1 MYTLYAKRYTLVYTR
16 YELRLTEKKI
26 TKKKEEDKYLML
38 GTKEIKINLNGKV
51 INIETGKI
59 AKQSA
64 GSIVVSCEGT
74 IVLVTANSS
83 KEPREGIDFF
93 PLMVDYEEKFY
104 AAGKIPGG
112 FFKREGRPSKNAIL
126 TSRLIDRPLRPLFP
140 KEYRNDVQV
149 IATVL
154 SYDQKNS
161 PDILAIIGASAA
173 LWISDIPFQCPIGAV
188 RIGLIKNEFIV
199 NPSPEELEN
208 TELDLIIAGTKDSI
222 IMMEGEAKEVSEE
235 NVLKAI
241 GIAQEAIKT
250 IIEGQE
256 KLADILGKSNIKEEK
271 QYSETA
277 ELEDNFRKEI
287 KNLYGKEIKKSMC
300 ITEKKER
307 ENTLKNISNQII
319 EKLSVEGDNLS
330 LLKNAYDEVYKETVR
345 NLIMEEK
352 IRVDGRKLGEI
363 RPINCETGVLPR
375 VHGSA
380 LFTRGETQAL
390 VITTLGTVKDKQ
402 FIDTLEDDTSERFY
416 LHYNFP
422 PFSVGEV
429 RPRRGQ
435 SRREIG
441 HGSLAEMALKAV
453 IPTEEKFPYTIRIVS
468 EILESNGSSSMASVC
483 GGSLSL
489 FDAGVPIEKPV
500 AGVAMGLVKEDEKV
514 EILTDILGLEDHY
527 GDMDFKATG
536 TDQGIT
542 AIQMDL
548 KIAGVSKDTMQD
560 VLQRSKE
567 ARLFILDVMNKTMS
581 KPKEELS
588 DYAPKI
594 LLINVDPSKIGMVIG
609 PGGKNIK
616 KIIEITGASVD
627 IKDDGEVFI
636 AAIDGDTLK
645 QAKKMIEDLV
655 REAKVGE
662 TYEGRVTR
670 TTNFGAFVEIFP
682 GREGLV
688 HISKLS
694 HERIKRV
701 EDVVRVNDSIL
712 VKCIGIDN
720 QGRVDLRKMDSDE
733 NNIVNNDIDKNNENL
748 D

>member
-1 MYTLYAKRYTLVYTR
+1 
-16 YELRLTEKKI
+16 
-26 TKKKEEDKYLML
+26 ML
-38 GTKEIKINLNGKV
+38 EYREIKINLNGKI

-59 AKQSA
+59 AKQAA

-74 IVLVTANSS
+74 VVLVTATFS
-83 KEPREGIDFF
+83 KESREGIDFF

-140 KEYRNDVQV
+140 TEYRNDVQV

-154 SYDQKNS
+154 SYDQKNL

-173 LWISDIPFQCPIGAV
+173 LWISDIPFQAPIGAV
-188 RIGLIKNEFIV
+188 RIGLIENEFIV
-199 NPSPEELEN
+199 NPGPQELEN
-208 TELDLIIAGTKDSI
+208 TELNLIIAGTKDSI

-235 NVLKAI
+235 IILKAI
-241 GIAQEAIKT
+241 GIAQEAIKI

-256 KLADILGKSNIKEEK
+256 RLADILGKSKIKEEK
-271 QYSETA
+271 EYSETA
-277 ELEDNFRKEI
+277 ELADNYRKEI
-287 KNLYGKEIKKSMC
+287 KNLYEKEIKKAIC
-300 ITEKKER
+300 INEKKER
-307 ENTLKNISNQII
+307 EDSLEDIFHRII
-319 EKLSVEGDNLS
+319 EKLSTEGDNLP
-330 LLKNAYDEVYKETVR
+330 LLKNAYDETCKEAVR
-345 NLIMEEK
+345 NLIIKEK
-352 IRVDGRKLGEI
+352 IRVDGRKLDEI
-363 RPINCETGVLPR
+363 RPISCETGVLPR

-380 LFTRGETQAL
+380 LFTRGQTQAL
-390 VITTLGTVKDKQ
+390 VVTTLGTVKDRQ
-402 FIDTLEDDTSERFY
+402 FIDTLEEESSERFY

-441 HGSLAEMALKAV
+441 HGSLAEMALKAL
-453 IPTEEKFPYTIRIVS
+453 IPSEEEFPYTIRIVA
-468 EILESNGSSSMASVC
+468 EILESNGSSSMATVC

-489 FDAGVPIEKPV
+489 FDAGVPLKRPV
-500 AGVAMGLVKEDEKV
+500 AGIAMGLVKEDENV

-527 GDMDFKATG
+527 GDMDFKAAG
-536 TDQGIT
+536 SSLGIT

-548 KIAGVSKDTMQD
+548 KIAGIPNNTLSDILK
-560 VLQRSKE
+560 RSKE
-567 ARLFILDVMNKTMS
+567 ARLYILEKMNKVLS
-581 KPKEELS
+581 KSRESLS

-594 LLINVDPSKIGMVIG
+594 SVINVDPAKIGMVIG
-609 PGGKNIK
+609 PSGKNIK
-616 KIIEITGASVD
+616 KIIEVTGASID
-627 IKDDGEVFI
+627 IKDNGEIFI
-636 AAIDGDTLK
+636 ASTDGKSLDR
-645 QAKKMIEDLV
+645 AKKMIEDMV

-662 TYEGRVTR
+662 TYEGKVTR

-682 GREGLV
+682 GKEGLV

-694 HERIKRV
+694 RKRIGRV
-701 EDVVRVNDSIL
+701 EDVVRVNDNIL

-720 QGRVDLRKMDSDE
+720 QGRVDLRKLDNDE
-733 NNIVNNDIDKNNENL
+733 NILVEDDIDKKNENY

>member
-1 MYTLYAKRYTLVYTR
+1 MTYWSN
-16 YELRLTEKKI
+16 
-26 TKKKEEDKYLML
+26 KKEGKNLML

-64 GSIVVSCEGT
+64 GSTVVTCEGT

-161 PDILAIIGASAA
+161 PDILAMIGASAA
-173 LWISDIPFQCPIGAV
+173 LWISNIPFQGPVGAV
-188 RIGLIKNEFIV
+188 RIGMIENEFIV
-199 NPSPEELEN
+199 NPSPEELEDS
-208 TELDLIIAGTKDSI
+208 ELDLIIAGTKDSI
-222 IMMEGEAKEVSEE
+222 IMMEGEAKEVPEE
-235 NVLKAI
+235 KVLKAI
-241 GIAQEAIKT
+241 AIAQEAISN
-250 IIEGQE
+250 IVDGQE

-271 QYSETA
+271 HYSETA
-277 ELEDNFRKEI
+277 ELEDNYRKEI
-287 KNLYGKEIKKSMC
+287 RNIYDKEIKKSIC
-300 ITEKKER
+300 ISEKKER
-307 ENTLKNISNQII
+307 EDTLKNIFNQIT
-319 EKLSVEGDNLS
+319 EKLSVEEDNSS
-330 LLKNAYDEVYKETVR
+330 LLKNAYDEICQEAVR
-345 NLIMEEK
+345 NLVIQEK
-352 IRVDGRKLGEI
+352 IRVDGRKLNEI
-363 RPINCETGVLPR
+363 RTISCETGVLPR

-390 VITTLGTVKDKQ
+390 VITTLGTVKDRQ
-402 FIDTLEDDTSERFY
+402 FIDTLEEESSERFF

-453 IPTEEKFPYTIRIVS
+453 IPSEEKFPYTIRIVS

-489 FDAGVPIEKPV
+489 FDAGVAIKRPV
-500 AGVAMGLVKEDEKV
+500 AGVAMGLVKEGENV

-548 KIAGVSKDTMQD
+548 KIAGISKDTMQD

-567 ARLFILDVMNKTMS
+567 ARLFILDKMNETMS

-594 LLINVDPSKIGMVIG
+594 LVINVDTTKIGMVIG
-609 PGGKNIK
+609 PSGKNIK
-616 KIIEITGASVD
+616 KIIEVTGASID
-627 IKDDGEVFI
+627 IKDDGEIFI
-636 AAIDGDTLK
+636 AATDGKTLK

-662 TYEGRVTR
+662 TYEGKVTR

-682 GREGLV
+682 GKEGLV

-694 HERIKRV
+694 HERIRKV

-720 QGRVDLRKMDSDE
+720 QGRVDLRKIDADE
-733 NNIVNNDIDKNNENL
+733 EDIAEENSHGEKNKNY

>member
-1 MYTLYAKRYTLVYTR
+1 MS
-16 YELRLTEKKI
+16 EF
-26 TKKKEEDKYLML
+26 
-38 GTKEIKINLNGKV
+38 KEIKINLNGKV
-51 INIETGKI
+51 ITIETGKM

-74 IVLVTANSS
+74 IVLVTANST

-140 KEYRNDVQV
+140 KGYRNDVQV

-161 PDILAIIGASAA
+161 PDILAMIGASTA
-173 LWISDIPFQCPIGAV
+173 LWISDIPFQGPIGAV
-188 RIGLIKNEFIV
+188 RVGLVENEFIV
-199 NPSPEELEN
+199 NPGPQELEN
-208 TELDLIIAGTKDSI
+208 SELNLIIAGTKDSI

-235 NVLKAI
+235 VILKAI

-256 KLADILGKSNIKEEK
+256 NLADILGKSKEKEEK

-277 ELEDNFRKEI
+277 ELEDNYAKEI
-287 KNLYGKEIKKSMC
+287 KNLYEKKIKEAVC
-300 ITEKKER
+300 INEKKER
-307 ENTLKNISNQII
+307 EDSLKDILNQII
-319 EKLSVEGDNLS
+319 EKLSTEEDNLP
-330 LLKNAYDEVYKETVR
+330 LLKSSYDEACKEAVR
-345 NLIMEEK
+345 SLIIKEK
-352 IRVDGRKLGEI
+352 IRVDGRKLDEI
-363 RPINCETGVLPR
+363 RPISCETGVLPR

-380 LFTRGETQAL
+380 LFTRGQTQAL
-390 VITTLGTVKDKQ
+390 VITTLGTVKDRQ
-402 FIDTLEDDTSERFY
+402 FIDTLEEESSERFY

-429 RPRRGQ
+429 KPRRGQ

-441 HGSLAEMALKAV
+441 HGSLAEMALKAL
-453 IPTEEKFPYTIRIVS
+453 IPSEEEFPYTIRIVS

-489 FDAGVPIEKPV
+489 FDAGVPLKRPI
-500 AGVAMGLVKEDEKV
+500 AGIAMGLIKEDENV
-514 EILTDILGLEDHY
+514 EILTDILGIEDHY
-527 GDMDFKATG
+527 GDMDFKAAG
-536 TDQGIT
+536 SSEGIT

-548 KIAGVSKDTMQD
+548 KIAGISKNALSD
-560 VLQRSKE
+560 VLERSKE
-567 ARLFILDVMNKTMS
+567 ARLYILDEMNKAMS
-581 KPKEELS
+581 KPKDNLS
-588 DYAPKI
+588 VYAPKI
-594 LLINVDPSKIGMVIG
+594 SVINVDPTKIGMVIG
-609 PGGKNIK
+609 PSGKNIK
-616 KIIEITGASVD
+616 RIIEVTGASID
-627 IKDDGEVFI
+627 IKDDGEIFI
-636 AAIDGDTLK
+636 ASSDEKSLN
-645 QAKKMIEDLV
+645 QAKKMIEDMV

-682 GREGLV
+682 GKEGLV

-694 HERIKRV
+694 NKRIGRV
-701 EDVVRVNDSIL
+701 EDVVRVNDDIL

-720 QGRVDLRKMDSDE
+720 QGRIDLRKMDSDE
-733 NNIVNNDIDKNNENL
+733 NNIVNNDIDKKNEKY

>member
-1 MYTLYAKRYTLVYTR
+1 MS
-16 YELRLTEKKI
+16 EF
-26 TKKKEEDKYLML
+26 
-38 GTKEIKINLNGKV
+38 KEIKINLNGKI
-51 INIETGKI
+51 INIETGKM

-83 KEPREGIDFF
+83 NEPREGIDFF

-140 KEYRNDVQV
+140 KGYRNDVQV

-154 SYDQKNS
+154 SYDQKNL
-161 PDILAIIGASAA
+161 PDILAMIGASTA
-173 LWISDIPFQCPIGAV
+173 LWISDIPFQGPIGAV
-188 RIGLIKNEFIV
+188 RVGLVENEFIV
-199 NPSPEELEN
+199 NPGPQELEN
-208 TELDLIIAGTKDSI
+208 TELNLIIAGTKDSI

-235 NVLKAI
+235 IILKAI

-250 IIEGQE
+250 IIEGQK
-256 KLADILGKSNIKEEK
+256 KLADILGKSNLKEEK

-277 ELEDNFRKEI
+277 ELEDNYGKEI
-287 KNLYGKEIKKSMC
+287 KNLYEKEIKEAVC
-300 ITEKKER
+300 INEKKER
-307 ENTLKNISNQII
+307 EDSLKDIFNKII
-319 EKLSVEGDNLS
+319 EKLSTEEDNLP
-330 LLKNAYDEVYKETVR
+330 LLKNIYDEACKEAVR
-345 NLIMEEK
+345 GLIIKDK
-352 IRVDGRKLGEI
+352 IRVDGRKLDEVRTI
-363 RPINCETGVLPR
+363 SCETGVLPR

-380 LFTRGETQAL
+380 LFTRGQTQAL
-390 VITTLGTVKDKQ
+390 VITTLGTVKDRQ
-402 FIDTLEDDTSERFY
+402 FIDTLEEESSERFY

-441 HGSLAEMALKAV
+441 HGSLAEMALKAL
-453 IPTEEKFPYTIRIVS
+453 IPSEEEFPYTIRIVS

-489 FDAGVPIEKPV
+489 FDAGVPLKRPI
-500 AGVAMGLVKEDEKV
+500 AGIAMGLIKEDENV
-514 EILTDILGLEDHY
+514 EILTDILGIEDHY
-527 GDMDFKATG
+527 GDMDFKAAG
-536 TDQGIT
+536 TSEGIT

-548 KIAGVSKDTMQD
+548 KITGISKNALSDI
-560 VLQRSKE
+560 LNRSKE
-567 ARLFILDVMNKTMS
+567 ARLYILDKMNDAMS
-581 KPKEELS
+581 KPKDNLS

-594 LLINVDPSKIGMVIG
+594 SVINVDPTKIGMVIG
-609 PGGKNIK
+609 PSGKNIK
-616 KIIEITGASVD
+616 RIIEVTGASID
-627 IKDDGEVFI
+627 IKDDGEIFI
-636 AAIDGDTLK
+636 ASPDEKSLN
-645 QAKKMIEDLV
+645 QAKKMIEDMV

-682 GREGLV
+682 GKEGLV

-694 HERIKRV
+694 HKRIGRV
-701 EDVVRVNDSIL
+701 EDVVRVNDDIL

-720 QGRVDLRKMDSDE
+720 QGRIDLRKMDTDE
-733 NNIVNNDIDKNNENL
+733 NNIVNNDIDKKNEKY

>member
-1 MYTLYAKRYTLVYTR
+1 
-16 YELRLTEKKI
+16 
-26 TKKKEEDKYLML
+26 ML

-126 TSRLIDRPLRPLFP
+126 NSRLIDRPLRPLFP

-154 SYDQKNS
+154 SYDQKNL
-161 PDILAIIGASAA
+161 PDVLAVIGASAA
-173 LWISDIPFQCPIGAV
+173 LWISDIPFLGPIGAV
-188 RIGLIKNEFIV
+188 RIGLVEKEFIV
-199 NPSPEELEN
+199 NPGPEELEN
-208 TELDLIIAGTKDSI
+208 SELDLIIAGTKDSI
-222 IMMEGEAKEVSEE
+222 IMMEGGAKEVPEE
-235 NVLKAI
+235 TVLKAI
-241 GIAQEAIKT
+241 DIAQEAIKT
-250 IIEGQE
+250 IVEGQE

-277 ELEDNFRKEI
+277 KLEDNYRTEI
-287 KNLYGKEIKKSMC
+287 KNLYGKEIKKSIC
-300 ITEKKER
+300 ISEKKER
-307 ENTLKNISNQII
+307 ENALKNISNQII
-319 EKLSVEGDNLS
+319 EKLSAEGDNLS

-345 NLIMEEK
+345 DLIIQEK
-352 IRVDGRKLGEI
+352 IRVDGRKLDEI
-363 RPINCETGVLPR
+363 RPISCETGVLPR

-390 VITTLGTVKDKQ
+390 VITTLGTVKDRQ
-402 FIDTLEDDTSERFY
+402 FIDTLEDESSESFY

-453 IPTEEKFPYTIRIVS
+453 IPPEEKFPYTIRIVS

-489 FDAGVPIEKPV
+489 FDAGVAIKNPV
-500 AGVAMGLVKEDEKV
+500 AGVAMGLVKEGENI

-548 KIAGVSKDTMQD
+548 KIAGISKDTMQD

-567 ARLFILDVMNKTMS
+567 ARLFILEKMNKTMS

-588 DYAPKI
+588 KYAPKI
-594 LLINVDPSKIGMVIG
+594 LVINVDPSKIGMVIG
-609 PGGKNIK
+609 PSGKNIK
-616 KIIEITGASVD
+616 KIIEVTGASVD
-627 IKDDGEVFI
+627 IKDDGEIFI
-636 AAIDGDTLK
+636 AATDGKTLK

-682 GREGLV
+682 GKEGLV

-712 VKCIGIDN
+712 VKCIGIDD

-733 NNIVNNDIDKNNENL
+733 NNIVNNDIDKKNENL

>member
-1 MYTLYAKRYTLVYTR
+1 
-16 YELRLTEKKI
+16 
-26 TKKKEEDKYLML
+26 ML

-51 INIETGKI
+51 INIGTGKV

-140 KEYRNDVQV
+140 QEYRNDVQV

-173 LWISDIPFQCPIGAV
+173 LWISDIPFQGPIGAV
-188 RIGLIKNEFIV
+188 RIGIVENEFIV

-208 TELDLIIAGTKDSI
+208 SELDLVIAGTKDSI
-222 IMMEGEAKEVSEE
+222 IMMEGEAKEVPEE
-235 NVLKAI
+235 KVLKAI
-241 GIAQEAIKT
+241 VIAQEAIKT
-250 IIEGQE
+250 IVESQE
-256 KLADILGKSNIKEEK
+256 EFADILGKSNIKEEK

-287 KNLYGKEIKKSMC
+287 KNLYGKEIKKSIC
-300 ITEKKER
+300 IREKKER

-319 EKLSVEGDNLS
+319 EKLSAEGDNLS
-330 LLKNAYDEVYKETVR
+330 LLKNAYDKVYKETVR
-345 NLIMEEK
+345 NLIIKEK
-352 IRVDGRKLGEI
+352 IRVDGRKLDEI
-363 RPINCETGVLPR
+363 RPISCETGVLPR

-429 RPRRGQ
+429 KPRRGQ

-453 IPTEEKFPYTIRIVS
+453 IPPEEKFPYTIRIVS

-489 FDAGVPIEKPV
+489 FDAGVPIEKSV
-500 AGVAMGLVKEDEKV
+500 AGVAMGLVKEDENV

-567 ARLFILDVMNKTMS
+567 ARLFILDKMNKTMS

-594 LLINVDPSKIGMVIG
+594 MIVSVDPSKIGMVIG

-616 KIIEITGASVD
+616 KIIEVTGASVD

-636 AAIDGDTLK
+636 AAPDGKTLK

-694 HERIKRV
+694 HERIRRV

-720 QGRVDLRKMDSDE
+720 QGRVDLRKMDTDE
-733 NNIVNNDIDKNNENL
+733 NNIVNDDIDKKNDNL

>member
-1 MYTLYAKRYTLVYTR
+1 
-16 YELRLTEKKI
+16 
-26 TKKKEEDKYLML
+26 ML
-38 GTKEIKINLNGKV
+38 GCKEIKINLDDKI

-59 AKQSA
+59 ARQSA

-74 IVLVTANSS
+74 VVLVTVNSS

-140 KEYRNDVQV
+140 DGYKNDVQV

-154 SYDQKNS
+154 SYDQKNL
-161 PDILAIIGASAA
+161 PDMLAMIGASTA
-173 LWISDIPFQCPIGAV
+173 LWISDIPFQGPIGAV
-188 RIGLIKNEFIV
+188 RMGLVENEFIV
-199 NPSPEELEN
+199 NPGPEELEN
-208 TELDLIIAGTKDSI
+208 TELNLIIAGTKDSI
-222 IMMEGEAKEVSEE
+222 MMMEGQAKEVSEE
-235 NVLKAI
+235 IILKAI

-256 KLADILGKSNIKEEK
+256 QLADVLGKSKVKEEK

-277 ELEDNFRKEI
+277 ELASNLLNEI
-287 KNLYGKEIKKSMC
+287 NNLYEKEIKKAIC
-300 ITEKKER
+300 INEKKER
-307 ENTLKNISNQII
+307 EDLLEDIFNQIV
-319 EKLSVEGDNLS
+319 EKLSTGEDNLP
-330 LLKNAYDEVYKETVR
+330 LLKSVYDDACKEAIR
-345 NLIMEEK
+345 NLIIKEK
-352 IRVDGRKLGEI
+352 IRVDGRKLDEI
-363 RPINCETGVLPR
+363 RPISCETGVLPR

-380 LFTRGETQAL
+380 LFTRGQTQSL
-390 VITTLGTVKDKQ
+390 VVTTLGTIKDRQ
-402 FIDTLEDDTSERFY
+402 FIDTLEEESSERFY

-441 HGSLAEMALKAV
+441 HGSLAEMALKAL
-453 IPTEEKFPYTIRIVS
+453 IPSEEEFPYTIRIVS

-489 FDAGVPIEKPV
+489 FDAGVPMKRPI
-500 AGVAMGLVKEDEKV
+500 AGIAMGLVKKDEKV
-514 EILTDILGLEDHY
+514 EILTDILGIEDHY
-527 GDMDFKATG
+527 GDMDFKAAG
-536 TDQGIT
+536 SSLGIT

-548 KIAGVSKDTMQD
+548 KIAGIPKNTLSDI
-560 VLQRSKE
+560 LARSKE
-567 ARLFILDVMNKTMS
+567 ARIYILEKMNKALS
-581 KPKEELS
+581 KSREKLS

-594 LLINVDPSKIGMVIG
+594 SVINVDPTKIGMVIG
-609 PGGKNIK
+609 PSGKNIK
-616 KIIEITGASVD
+616 KIIEISGASID
-627 IKDDGEVFI
+627 IKDDGEIFI
-636 AAIDGDTLK
+636 ASPDEKSLN
-645 QAKKMIEDLV
+645 QAKKMIEDMV

-662 TYEGRVTR
+662 TYEGKVTR

-682 GREGLV
+682 GKEGLV

-694 HERIKRV
+694 RKRIGRV
-701 EDVVRVNDSIL
+701 EDVVRVNDNIL

-720 QGRVDLRKMDSDE
+720 QGRIDLRRIEEEE
-733 NNIVNNDIDKNNENL
+733 NNIVNNDAERKNERY